1 MIKLKPLT
9 ADLYQR
15 YEGSPPP
22 VTMRGYA
29 FVDGDDV
36 LGIVAVWNRC
46 VMFEIRDRLKSHKR
60 AIVKAWPVFK
70 TLLSNGTFFA
80 IRDTSEPTSHGLLT
94 HFGFEPLHDD
104 IYIYRGS

>member
-9 ADLYQR
+9 AELYQR
-15 YEGSPPP
+15 YEGEPPP

-29 FVDGDDV
+29 FVDDEDV
-36 LGIVAVWNRC
+36 LGIVAVFNRC
-46 VMFEIRDRLKSHKR
+46 VMFDIDDRLKYHKR

-70 TLLSNGTFFA
+70 KLLTGGAFFA
-80 IRDTSEPTSHGLLT
+80 IRDTTEPTSHGLLT